1 MKTQTIVALASAV
14 IALAALA
21 FSIFSF
27 QRQQRR
33 TERFETKKVKPLL
46 WIRSE
51 TYTDQKSIQL
61 WNYGLGPAIITS
73 AQFEKGDRRTHKI
86 VELFDGINRIARS
99 PAGHVKW
106 VRFVGLLPNRAIP
119 AQDHITLVEQS
130 LENLQ
135 SQGVDEAAGLE
146 LLRLWMDAKTDIKV
160 SIEYADIFGNTMKTF
175 KETLH

>member
-1 MKTQTIVALASAV
+1 MKPQTIIAVASAV

-27 QRQQRR
+27 QRQQAR

-51 TYTDQKSIQL
+51 TYTDRKSIQL

-86 VELFDGINRIARS
+86 VELFDEVNRTARS

-106 VRFVGLLPNRAIP
+106 ARFVGLLPNRAIP

-135 SQGVDEAAGLE
+135 SQGIDEAAGLA
-146 LLRLWMDAKTDIKV
+146 LLRRWMDAKTDIKV
-160 SIEYADIFGNTMKTF
+160 SIEYTDIFGNTMKTF
-175 KETLH
+175 KETFN

>member
-1 MKTQTIVALASAV
+1 MTQTIIAVASAV

-27 QRQQRR
+27 QRQQAR
-33 TERFETKKVKPLL
+33 TERFETKKVQPLL

-51 TYTDQKSIQL
+51 TKTDRKSIQL
-61 WNYGLGPAIITS
+61 WNYGLGPAVITL

-86 VELFDGINRIARS
+86 IELFDEVNGAARS
-99 PAGHVKW
+99 PAGHIKW
-106 VRFVGLLPNRAIP
+106 TRFVGLKPNRAIP

-135 SQGVDEAAGLE
+135 SQGVDEAAGRA
-146 LLRLWMDAKTDIKV
+146 LLRRWMDAKKDIKV
-160 SIEYADIFGNTMKTF
+160 SIEYTDIFGNTMKTF
-175 KETLH
+175 KETLN